1 MKRIQIKKLIL
12 SMLVGGLICHLT
24 GLSAIADECLSPYG
38 VDSPYGVEPRAEEIY
53 MLELINRARSN
64 PDAEAA
70 RYGIDLNEGV
80 SAGSTI
86 TNAPKPPLAFNL
98 KLHQSALA
106 HSNDMLEND
115 YFEHETA
122 SDNSSPK
129 DRALLQEYDEYSGE
143 NIAINRS
150 TGPLGIDQE
159 NTEHHHAMLFVDED
173 YPNRGHRVNMLSSTH
188 VEGGVGIAYGD
199 YIDDIRYWPNA
210 VASTTDFGRGES
222 PAYICGVIYDDK
234 DGDGFYDVGE
244 GLPNVTLTIL
254 ESGESVYGF
263 SAGAYSLP
271 MTTQGSFTL
280 EAYLCDH
287 DARAIKI
294 VEMGSENIKVDFLL
308 SDFRDSSGSPVVTVS
323 GTPSDNCATISTNE
337 MVLPQTEAE
346 MSDSPVQLSS
356 PSSFF
361 FKKND
366 LTVSVDIPCHTDNV
380 DIYLALYT
388 VDGLLYFATEGN
400 TLLTTEF
407 LPLIVNTT
415 QPYQATFT
423 ADDMLSSLLGV
434 YWLIVPTNNGD
445 ASTIDFG
452 GKLQLGY
459 MDVTPLW

>member
-24 GLSAIADECLSPYG
+24 GLSAIADECLA
-38 VDSPYGVEPRAEEIY
+38 PYGVEPRAEEIY

-86 TNAPKPPLAFNL
+86 TNDPKPPLAFNI
-98 KLHQSALA
+98 KLHQAALA

-115 YFEHETA
+115 YFDHYTA
-122 SDNSSPK
+122 SDNSSPN
-129 DRALLQEYDEYSGE
+129 DRALRQEYNAYSGE
-143 NIAINRS
+143 NIVINMS
-150 TGPLGIDQE
+150 TGPLNIDQE
-159 NTEHHHAMLFVDED
+159 TTEYHHAMLFVDEN
-173 YPNRGHRVNMLSSTH
+173 YPNRGHRVNMLSSSH
-188 VEGGVGIAYGD
+188 VEGGAGIAYGD
-199 YIDDIRYWPNA
+199 YVSSRYWPNA
-210 VASTTDFGRGES
+210 VASTTDFGRGEF

-271 MTTQGSFTL
+271 MTTRGSFTL

-287 DARAIKI
+287 NSRAIKI

-308 SDFRDSSGSPVVTVS
+308 SDFQADSGAPPIINVPVL
-323 GTPSDNCATISTNE
+323 PSDNCATLSINE
-337 MVLPQTEAE
+337 WVLPQTEAE
-346 MSDSPVQLSS
+346 MADSPVQLSS

-388 VDGLLYFATEGN
+388 VDGLLYFVTEGN

-452 GKLQLGY
+452 GKLQGGKLQLGY